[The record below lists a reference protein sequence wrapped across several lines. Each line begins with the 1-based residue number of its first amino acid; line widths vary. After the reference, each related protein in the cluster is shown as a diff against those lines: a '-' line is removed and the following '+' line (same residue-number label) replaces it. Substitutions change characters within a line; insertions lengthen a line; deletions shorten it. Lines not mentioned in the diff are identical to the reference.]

1 MNAIRIMTKSDAV
14 SASQERNPH
23 ARAATPR
30 ASRNTNLTKPIPVMK
45 HFFILLLFVAV
56 SGTMRAQTSKK
67 FAQDTIIWTKDSL
80 LVKED
85 FQSKHKGPIP
95 AATATG
101 LFIHPEYS
109 GGTLLLHVEAIFRK
123 SMSYMH
129 DDVPYILNHEQ
140 LHFDICEV
148 HARKLRKS
156 IIDKNFKK
164 VNNIVQV
171 IQKMADKESSE
182 FNKEEDEYDK
192 DTEHGLN
199 AAKQQVWNE
208 KVKAELAE
216 LEQYSSTAVDIAA
229 N

>member
-1 MNAIRIMTKSDAV
+1 
-14 SASQERNPH
+14 
-23 ARAATPR
+23 
-30 ASRNTNLTKPIPVMK
+30 MK
-45 HFFILLLFVAV
+45 ELLLLLMFVTA
-56 SGTMRAQTSKK
+56 SGSMRAQTSKK

-85 FQSKHKGPIP
+85 FRSKHKGPLP

-101 LFIHPEYS
+101 LFIHPEYRD
-109 GGTLLLHVEAIFRK
+109 GTLLLHVEAIFRK

-140 LHFDICEV
+140 IHFDICEV

-164 VNNIVQV
+164 VNHMVQV
-171 IQKMADKESSE
+171 IQKIGDKENSE
-182 FNKEEDEYDK
+182 LEKEEEDYDK

-216 LEQYSSTAVDIAA
+216 LEQYSSTSVDIAA